1 MGKESEHQDYLVEV
15 KDRHIGLN
23 PFKWAIYRAGWPRAV
38 KRAASVYRT
47 AEKCRIAGTQALRE
61 FLANIAKRK
70 KKKNDG

>member
-1 MGKESEHQDYLVEV
+1 MWHALDWGSQRD
-15 KDRHIGLN
+15 GQ
-23 PFKWAIYRAGWPRAV
+23 KWAIYRAGWPRAV